1 MELSTDEKN
10 DIVVISM
17 KGKIMGVPGEQ
28 SLTDMICKYADEGK
42 TRIVFDLS
50 GVTWMNSAGLGKC
63 IAALTILRNR
73 GGDLKLA
80 APPKIVMSLMEQ
92 CRLHTIFRF
101 YETVEKAVKDF
112 G

>member
-1 MELSTDEKN
+1 MELSTDEKSG
-10 DIVVISM
+10 IVIISM
-17 KGKIMGVPGEQ
+17 KGKIMGVSNEQ
-28 SLTDMICKYADEGK
+28 SLTEMICKYADEGK
-42 TRIVFDLS
+42 NKIIFDLS

-73 GGDLKLA
+73 GGDLKMA
-80 APPKIVMSLMEQ
+80 APPKIVMSLMEK

-101 YETVEKAVKDF
+101 YETVDKAVKDF